1 MHLQEFCKTYSNKIS
16 LCLCLALSF
25 LSVVGLISQ
34 LKKSGQL
41 QLSVVGNILNIDEV
55 EYMLKLTIGIFVY
68 LPALLL
74 LMILIKKVK
83 LTYLNNK
90 KAHLAYTTWT
100 LSPRL
105 NSGCCAYIKTRNERN
120 KEIS

>member
-1 MHLQEFCKTYSNKIS
+1 M
-16 LCLCLALSF
+16 ALSF

-34 LKKSGQL
+34 LKKSRQL

-74 LMILIKKVK
+74 LMILIIKIVK
-83 LTYLNNK
+83 LTDLNNK
-90 KAHLAYTTWT
+90 KAHLAYTIWT
-100 LSPRL
+100 LSSRL
-105 NSGCCAYIKTRNERN
+105 NSSCCT
-120 KEIS
+120 